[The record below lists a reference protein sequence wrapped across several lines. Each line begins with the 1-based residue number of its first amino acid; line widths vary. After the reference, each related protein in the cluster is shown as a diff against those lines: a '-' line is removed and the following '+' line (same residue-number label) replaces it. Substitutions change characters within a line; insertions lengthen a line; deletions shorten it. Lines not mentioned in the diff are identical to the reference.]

1 MMFAFAGLKRILLA
15 DVATACARSPAT
27 PSSNNEA
34 PPDWLSRPRRWLENH
49 RVRQRLWRCALLD
62 PRFAK
67 DIGLSELDIASECN
81 TPFWVPVRRS
91 RSLRRSISDRAEPE

>member
-1 MMFAFAGLKRILLA
+1 MS
-15 DVATACARSPAT
+15 DVTSISRFVTFPQRKVV
-27 PSSNNEA
+27 

-49 RVRQRLWRCALLD
+49 RVRQRIWRCALLD

-81 TPFWVPVRRS
+81 TPFWVPVRRN